1 MPDPTVL
8 ILGCG
13 IGGVVAANECRR
25 LLPAPWRVVVVDQD
39 ARASFPPSYPW
50 VMTGERRPE
59 AITRPRNRLSRKGIE
74 FVNAEVSQIDLGNR
88 HVRAESR
95 EFHYDYLI
103 VALGAETSLDTV
115 PGLAETAHSFY
126 TLERAERLA
135 ANLRYFDGGRVVIAI
150 AGLPFK
156 CPAVPYEA
164 AMLLEQRFH
173 SISLRQ
179 KVEIDLYTP
188 ETRPLAVTG
197 AENGQAVEGL
207 LTHKGIG
214 FHAEHRLASVDTA
227 KREAV
232 FEDGRSAP
240 FDLLIAVPE
249 HRAVAVLRESGLV
262 DETGWVPVD
271 RATLATGHEGVFAI
285 GDATYIRLDDGMLL
299 PKAGVF
305 AESQARVVAR
315 RIAAR
320 VSGGKAASAT
330 FDGRGR
336 CFLEVGAG
344 AAAMADGDFFASER
358 RIAMKQ
364 PSIVWHW
371 AKVAL
376 EKYWLWRQY

>member
-1 MPDPTVL
+1 MPDQTVL

-25 LLPAPWRVVVVDQD
+25 LLPSSCRVVVVDRD
-39 ARASFPPSYPW
+39 ASASFPPSYPW

-59 AITRPRNRLSRKGIE
+59 AIVRPRSRLSRKGIE
-74 FVNAEVSQIDLGNR
+74 FVNAEVGLIDVANR

-95 EFHYDYLI
+95 EFHYDYLVI
-103 VALGAETSLDTV
+103 ALGAETSLDTK
-115 PGLAETAHSFY
+115 PGLAEAAHSFY
-126 TLERAERLA
+126 TLEGAERLA
-135 ANLRYFDGGRVVIAI
+135 ATLRYFGGGRVLIAI

-156 CPAVPYEA
+156 CPAAPYEA
-164 AMLLEQRFH
+164 AMLLEHRFH
-173 SISLRQ
+173 AQRLRQ

-207 LTHKGIG
+207 LAHKGIG
-214 FHAEHRLASVDTA
+214 FHAERRLASVDTA
-227 KREAV
+227 KREVV
-232 FEDGRSAP
+232 FEDGRTAT
-240 FDLLIAVPE
+240 FDLLVAVPE
-249 HRAVAVLRESGLV
+249 HAAPAVLRESGLL
-262 DETGWVPVD
+262 DETGWIAVD
-271 RATLATGHEGVFAI
+271 RATLETRDSNVFAI
-285 GDATYIRLDDGMLL
+285 GDATYIRLADGMLL

-305 AESQARVVAR
+305 AEGQARVVAR
-315 RIAAR
+315 RIADQVR
-320 VSGGKAASAT
+320 GGNAVAA

-344 AAAMADGDFFASER
+344 AAGLADGDFFANER
-358 RIAMKQ
+358 RIVMKQ

-376 EKYWLWRQY
+376 EKHWLWRQY